1 MIGLEYLC
9 SLNNISYSELAK
21 RMNISR
27 QTVTNWIA
35 GRRNINE
42 KYYEDLK
49 DIFGIAPEWIVKEIN
64 NIHRIKI
71 QDI

>member
-35 GRRNINE
+35 GRRNIN
-42 KYYEDLK
+42 
-49 DIFGIAPEWIVKEIN
+49 
-64 NIHRIKI
+64 
-71 QDI
+71 